1 MAMLG
6 DVLAA
11 ARHSSGA
18 FQAWLQATQ
27 PNLMARIRQ
36 AADPANET
44 PTAFVR
50 AAIADFARFA
60 SEEDWAT
67 LTSRIRNSDD
77 PGNACLLV
85 MVQWRLDAADCGAH
99 RGHTFAEGTGP

>member
-1 MAMLG
+1 ME
-6 DVLAA
+6 
-11 ARHSSGA
+11 
-18 FQAWLQATQ
+18 
-27 PNLMARIRQ
+27 RIWQ
-36 AADPANET
+36 AADGANET
-44 PTAFVR
+44 PAAFVR

-99 RGHTFAEGTGP
+99 SWHKFGEGT